1 MDALRSQY
9 ETARQAF
16 QAELQSAVREQDSTR
31 MEARVAK
38 LTEINQTMSRL
49 ASQMQDLVAQASGK
63 VNMGELE
70 ARLTQELTDIQR
82 DAMRLQSSRDRRETL
97 QRILEQSQAQSASH
111 AKSLSGYMI
120 ALGVA
125 IVLLLIAILRATWTG
140 VAPAMPPLQAPAPA
154 FTSGVG

>member
-31 MEARVAK
+31 MEAHVAK

-70 ARLTQELTDIQR
+70 ARLTKELTDIQR
-82 DAMRLQSSRDRRETL
+82 DALRLQSSRDRRETL